1 MSKALIKDTQQ
12 ILNIENKYVV
22 FIHKFNFEIKL
33 DDGPL
38 LESLIES
45 QKFTHSIKKSKK
57 EGNWFLLSDGKEYHQ
72 DELVVGQE
80 EIREYQLN
88 KIV

>member
-12 ILNIENKYVV
+12 ILNIENEYGV
-22 FIHKFNFEIKL
+22 FYTQVSFEIKL
-33 DDGPL
+33 DDVPL
-38 LESLIES
+38 LESLTES
-45 QKFTHSIKKSKK
+45 QKFTHSAKKQ

-72 DELVVGQE
+72 DELVVSQE

>member
-1 MSKALIKDTQQ
+1 MNT
-12 ILNIENKYVV
+12 V
-22 FIHKFNFEIKL
+22 FSTHKLVLKL
-33 DDGPL
+33 SL
-38 LESLIES
+38 MMVHFLESLTES
-45 QKFTHSIKKSKK
+45 QKFIHSTEKSKK

-72 DELVVGQE
+72 DELVVGKE